1 MTTTESLPL
10 PAGQAAAWNEGID
23 RLYDAVGREQAL
35 ARALGDFRPF
45 FDARGVTFLTIPD
58 VRHPMTSHT
67 GSVGVSEQS
76 LLEYHS
82 HFNVHDEWVLAAQ
95 RRSDFG
101 EGMVCHGSELVP
113 RARLRESYFW
123 KAFLSRH
130 RVTDIVTAI
139 VEAPSTAGPASFI
152 TFHRHEGQR
161 PFARRDVATLSRLV
175 PHLRHV
181 LRLHRR
187 LAPALAVGSTLMEVV
202 QRIDVPVLFLAG
214 DGRIVEH
221 NAAAGAALQASP
233 SWLRRQAGRLGLAT
247 PQGWTGVDE
256 ALAALRASP
265 QGRLTVDLLDNDRRS
280 ARLDLMAVH
289 GAIADHIAQHPAVAV
304 ATLQP
309 GPRDLAAV
317 LRTVHGLT
325 PAEARTALQLVGGKS
340 AAQIAEQ
347 AGLSM
352 ATVRTHIAAAL
363 GKLGLQRQ
371 AQLVARVMAL

>member
-1 MTTTESLPL
+1 MTSTAASRHEPTPTTP
-10 PAGQAAAWNEGID
+10 WNDCID
-23 RLYDAVGREQAL
+23 RLYDAVGREHTL
-35 ARALGDFRPF
+35 ASALGAFMPF

-58 VRHPMTSHT
+58 VRHPTTSHT

-101 EGMVCHGSELVP
+101 EGLVSHGSELVP
-113 RARLRESYFW
+113 RARLRQTYFW
-123 KAFLSRH
+123 KSFVSRH
-130 RVTDIVTAI
+130 RVIDIVTAI
-139 VEAPSTAGPASFI
+139 VEASSTSGPASFI

-161 PFARRDVATLSRLV
+161 PFARRDVLTLTKLV

-187 LAPALAVGSTLMEVV
+187 LAPALAVGSTLLEVV
-202 QRIDVPVLFLAG
+202 HRIDVPVLFLAA

-221 NAAAGAALQASP
+221 NAAAAMALKARP
-233 SWLRRQAGRLGLAT
+233 AWLRQQAGRLDLAA

-265 QGRLTVDLLDNDRRS
+265 QGHVAVDLLNSERRS
-280 ARLDLMAVH
+280 ASLNLMSVH
-289 GAIADHIAQHPAVAV
+289 GAISDHIAQHAAVAV

-309 GPRDLAAV
+309 GPRDVATV

-325 PAEARTALQLVGGKS
+325 PAEARTALQLVDGKS
-340 AAQIAEQ
+340 ASDICEQ
-347 AGLSM
+347 TGQSM

>member
-1 MTTTESLPL
+1 MTPTAAPRHQPNPTTL
-10 PAGQAAAWNEGID
+10 WNDCID
-23 RLYDAVGREQAL
+23 RLYDAVGREHTL
-35 ARALGDFRPF
+35 ARALGDFMPF

-58 VRHPMTSHT
+58 MRHPMTQHT

-101 EGMVCHGSELVP
+101 EGLVSRGSDLVP
-113 RARLRESYFW
+113 RAKLRQTYFW
-123 KAFLSRH
+123 KSFLSRH
-130 RVTDIVTAI
+130 RVIDIATAI
-139 VEAPSTAGPASFI
+139 VEAPSAAGPASFI
-152 TFHRHEGQR
+152 TFHRHDGQR
-161 PFARRDVATLSRLV
+161 PFARRDVLALSKLV

-187 LAPALAVGSTLMEVV
+187 LAPALAVGSTLLEVV
-202 QRIDVPVLFLAG
+202 HRIDVPVLFLAG

-221 NAAAGAALQASP
+221 NAAAVAALKARP
-233 SWLRRQAGRLGLAT
+233 AWLRLQAGCLGLAT
-247 PQGWTGVDE
+247 PQGWAGVDE

-265 QGRLTVDLLDNDRRS
+265 QGQVAVDLLNSDRRS
-280 ARLDLMAVH
+280 ASLSLMSVH
-289 GAIADHIAQHPAVAV
+289 GAISDHIAQHAAVAV

-309 GPRDLAAV
+309 GPRDVAAV
-317 LRTVHGLT
+317 LRTVHGFT
-325 PAEARTALQLVGGKS
+325 PAEARTALQLVDGRS
-340 AAQIAEQ
+340 AAEICEQ
-347 AGLSM
+347 TGQSM